1 MDIFT
6 MKQIFKKR
14 VQPGSPLCRRIR
26 AGSVV
31 FLMLIFFGCG
41 KISLLM
47 AEDSAPPFISGI
59 VRAEDTGQ
67 PIANALV
74 RVSSPAIDMRSVR
87 GPREG
92 LYDGRTDVDGRFTI
106 QVPKN
111 EKISLNAFVPGYEEG
126 AGMWMSG
133 NWRFYNV
140 PFPSGQE
147 QEFNIK
153 LRPALYVAGVV
164 TDESGRPFSAA
175 AVEGTIIGENSTSY
189 IAFDTTETNGR
200 FEIFDF
206 QIQPETFDGKTNAQ
220 GRLTFRNET
229 KLTSIIENVYA
240 LNELE
245 RTNLHVTL
253 SAGHEVKG
261 TVTTA
266 DGNPSVNTVIEALPT
281 DKMAAQR
288 TGVTDGEGRFVIRGL
303 PDGGISVCAHSP
315 SFDQQ
320 VRKTAQLAGVDMELN
335 LPLEPV
341 VFKDPPKPVTLL
353 GMKLANVTTELQS
366 VYNLDYATGVI
377 ILDPG
382 INHLRL
388 GIGELTQGECF
399 WVVGERQIKNLRELV
414 TEILRIDAIAPPG
427 DPNEGCHES
436 IRVVYDYR
444 NGAGTNTQRLKLT
457 DADRAELKSFL
468 LATAL

>member
-1 MDIFT
+1 
-6 MKQIFKKR
+6 MKQRFKKR

-26 AGSVV
+26 AGSMV
-31 FLMLIFFGCG
+31 FLMLILFGCG

-47 AEDSAPPFISGI
+47 AEDSALGFVSGI
-59 VRAEDTGQ
+59 VQVEDTGK

-74 RVSSPAIDMRSVR
+74 RVSSPAIDMRSVY

-92 LYDGRTDVDGRFTI
+92 LYDGRTDVNGRFSI
-106 QVPKN
+106 KVPKN
-111 EKISLNAFVPGYEEG
+111 ETISLNAFAPGYADV
-126 AGMWMSG
+126 AGMWMHF
-133 NWRFYNV
+133 NRTFHNV
-140 PFPSGQE
+140 PFPSGHE
-147 QEFNIK
+147 QAFNIK
-153 LRPALYVAGVV
+153 LQPALYVAGIV
-164 TDESGRPFSAA
+164 TDDAGQPFSGAN
-175 AVEGTIIGENSTSY
+175 VESTIVGSNSTGY
-189 IAFDTTETNGR
+189 VVFDITDADGR
-200 FEIFDF
+200 FEIYDF
-206 QIQPETFDGKTNAQ
+206 PLHPVAFDGGTNAQ
-220 GRLTFRNET
+220 GRLTFRNEI

-240 LNELE
+240 LSAAE

-261 TVTTA
+261 TITSA
-266 DGNPSVNTVIEALPT
+266 DGHPSVNTVVEAVPA

-288 TGVTDGEGRFVIRGL
+288 TGVTDGAGGFVIRGL
-303 PDGGISVCAHSP
+303 PDGEISICAHSP
-315 SFDQQ
+315 VFDQQ
-320 VRKTAQLAGVDMELN
+320 VRKTIQLAGADMELN

-353 GMKLANVTTELQS
+353 GMKLANVTPELQS

-388 GIGELTQGECF
+388 GIGELSQGECF
-399 WVVGERQIKNLRELV
+399 WVVGDRQIKNLREMV

-427 DPNEGCHES
+427 DPNEGC
-436 IRVVYDYR
+436 RGNVCVVYDFR
-444 NGAGTNTQRLKLT
+444 NGVGTNTQRLKLT

-468 LATAL
+468 FATAL